1 VDRRERIEARLRE
14 AFAPL
19 ALEVVDDSHRHR
31 GHAGAA
37 SGGGHFRVRL
47 VSERFRGVARVERH
61 RLVYEALGDAMRGEI
76 HALELDARTPEEAGG
91 AGQGTAQQ

>member
-1 VDRRERIEARLRE
+1 MDRRQRIEARLRE

-19 ALEVVDDSHRHR
+19 ALDVVDDSARHR

-37 SGGGHFRVRL
+37 SGAGHFKVVL

-61 RLVYEALGDAMRGEI
+61 RMVYDALEGELREEI
-76 HALELDARTPEEAGG
+76 HALELSTRSPEEPA
-91 AGQGTAQQ
+91 

>member
-1 VDRRERIEARLRE
+1 MDRRERIEARLRE

-37 SGGGHFRVRL
+37 GGAGHFRVAL
-47 VSERFRGVARVERH
+47 VSERFRGLTRLERH
-61 RLVYEALGDAMRGEI
+61 RLVYESLAAELRGEI
-76 HALELDARTPEEAGG
+76 HALELDTRSPEDAPPDSRGVRP
-91 AGQGTAQQ
+91 

>member
-1 VDRRERIEARLRE
+1 MDRRERIEARLRE

-37 SGGGHFRVRL
+37 SGGGHFRVVL
-47 VSERFRGVARVERH
+47 VSERFRGVPRVERH
-61 RLVYEALGDAMRGEI
+61 RLVYASLAEELRAEI
-76 HALELDARTPEEAGG
+76 HALELDARTPEEGSRA
-91 AGQGTAQQ
+91 ARGTQQ

>member
-19 ALEVVDDSHRHR
+19 ALEIVDDSLRHR

-37 SGGGHFRVRL
+37 SGGGHFRVVL
-47 VSERFRGVARVERH
+47 VSERFRGVPRVERH
-61 RLVYEALGDAMRGEI
+61 RLVYSTLAEELRAEI
-76 HALELDARTPEEAGG
+76 HALELDARTPEEASREKTG
-91 AGQGTAQQ
+91 AQQ

>member
-47 VSERFRGVARVERH
+47 VSERFRGVARIGRH
-61 RLVYEALGDAMRGEI
+61 RLVYDALGEAMRSDI
-76 HALELDARTPEEAGG
+76 HALELDAKTPEEAER
-91 AGQGTAQQ
+91 AGQGAQQ

>member
-19 ALEVVDDSHRHR
+19 ALEVVDDGARHR

-37 SGGGHFRVRL
+37 SGAGHYRVAL
-47 VSERFRGVARVERH
+47 VSERFRGVSRVERH
-61 RLVYEALGDAMRGEI
+61 RLVYEALAAELEGEI
-76 HALELDARTPEEAGG
+76 HALELNTRSPDESPARARGRLS
-91 AGQGTAQQ
+91 

>member
-19 ALEVVDDSHRHR
+19 ALEVVDESHRHR

-37 SGGGHFRVRL
+37 SGGGHFRVVL
-47 VSERFRGVARVERH
+47 VSERFRGVPRVERH
-61 RLVYEALGDAMRGEI
+61 RLVYASLAEALRAEI
-76 HALELDARTPEEAGG
+76 HALELDAKSPEEAKQS
-91 AGQGTAQQ
+91 AQGAQQ